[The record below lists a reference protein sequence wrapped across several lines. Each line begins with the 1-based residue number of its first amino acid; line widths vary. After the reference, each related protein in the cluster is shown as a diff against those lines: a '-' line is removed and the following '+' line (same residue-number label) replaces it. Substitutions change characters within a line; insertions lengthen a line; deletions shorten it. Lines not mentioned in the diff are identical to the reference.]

1 MWETCGKTVGFSTEL
16 PHVREAKS
24 TDCPHGI
31 RPPGN
36 SYLPTDFS
44 EEAILF
50 SLPTRSGE
58 EPFINAGSCIVGLRR
73 SLARPLL
80 CLADVQHP
88 FRIGELCQMLLRNLI
103 FTLSLGES
111 NKMLPPMKI
120 DHSIQRI
127 PKRGECP
134 FRVTDNDFF
143 QWIPFRMGVYR
154 AWRRGN
160 MGHGV
165 SRVFRNRIAVHHGAV
180 YPGLHSE
187 IHLQMGNDFRK
198 NRESV
203 RNPIFSMRLSRVP
216 DAFRQRFSFRP
227 TSVY

>member
-1 MWETCGKTVGFSTEL
+1 MWSVGELVWETCGKTVDFSTGL

-88 FRIGELCQMLLRNLI
+88 FRIGELCQMLLPNLI

-111 NKMLPPMKI
+111 KDATPYENRPFYPADPKTR
-120 DHSIQRI
+120 RI
-127 PKRGECP
+127 PLPG
-134 FRVTDNDFF
+134 
-143 QWIPFRMGVYR
+143 YR
-154 AWRRGN
+154 
-160 MGHGV
+160 
-165 SRVFRNRIAVHHGAV
+165 
-180 YPGLHSE
+180 
-187 IHLQMGNDFRK
+187 
-198 NRESV
+198 
-203 RNPIFSMRLSRVP
+203 
-216 DAFRQRFSFRP
+216 
-227 TSVY
+227 